1 MNAVLG
7 MAELLLQDKLNNRQF
22 RYAKDI
28 KTAAMALLNIIN
40 DILDASKIQAGKLNL
55 IPVHYDLY
63 AMIDNIT
70 SIARF
75 LVEEKGISFK
85 HATQDDLPEY
95 LYGDDNRL
103 RQILINLLSNAVKFT
118 NEGYVCLTVGAT
130 GTSIYFTVSDTGIG
144 IEEADIARLFEAFEQ
159 ANTYHN
165 RNTSGTGLGLPITK
179 ALVEMMGGQITVESV
194 YGQGSSFH
202 VEIPKVLGDEELIR
216 HDNNDKI
223 SLSAPDAKI
232 LIVDDNQMNLN
243 VAAGLLQIFQIAA
256 DAASSGPQAIEM
268 VKHQKYDI
276 IFMDYMM
283 PEMDGSETTGILRKM
298 GSDVII
304 IALTA
309 SASEGARDNMIEA
322 GMNDYLAKPII
333 KKELIQMLFK
343 WLPKEKIIKPD
354 VGINE
359 SNNVINESHEKFWE
373 KIDEIEGLSL
383 STGLERID
391 GQLNLYEKSLK
402 LMIKEIE
409 YCDIN
414 LREFLK
420 SEDMRNFCIAVHS
433 LKSSLANI
441 GAMELAV
448 KAREL
453 ETASDR
459 SDIDFCALNL
469 PPLLKMI
476 NDLGSKLKEAF
487 SVIMQNES
495 ASEIDIPPELPHIFG
510 KMKKAFGQMDI
521 VAAHD
526 ETEHLNSLNIAGP
539 LKGKIEQ
546 ITDAVMVMDY
556 DTATEIIDYIIE
568 SYK

>member
-28 KTAAMALLNIIN
+28 KNAAMALLNIIN

-75 LVEEKGISFK
+75 LADEKGISFK
-85 HATQDDLPEY
+85 HVMQDKLPEY

-118 NEGYVCLTVGAT
+118 NEGYVCLTAGAT
-130 GTSIYFTVSDTGIG
+130 DTSIYFTVSDTGIG
-144 IEEADIARLFEAFEQ
+144 IEEKDISRLFEAFEQ
-159 ANTYHN
+159 VDTPNN
-165 RNTSGTGLGLPITK
+165 RNTGGTGLGLPITK
-179 ALVEMMGGQITVESV
+179 ALVEMMGGKITAESV

-216 HDNNDKI
+216 HDDTDEI

-232 LIVDDNQMNLN
+232 LVVDDNQINLN
-243 VAAGLLQIFQIAA
+243 VATGLLQMFQITA
-256 DAASSGPQAIEM
+256 DKASSGPQAIEM
-268 VKHQKYDI
+268 VRQQQYDI

-283 PEMDGSETTGILRKM
+283 PEMDGNETTGIIRKM
-298 GSDVII
+298 GLDVII

-309 SASEGARDNMIEA
+309 SASAGARDNMIEA

-333 KKELIQMLFK
+333 KKELMQVLFK
-343 WLPKEKIIKPD
+343 WLPKEKIIRSD
-354 VGINE
+354 VGMNE
-359 SNNVINESHEKFWE
+359 SNNAINKSYENFWG
-373 KIDEIEGLSL
+373 KIDKIEGLSL
-383 STGLERID
+383 STGLERVD
-391 GQLNLYEKSLK
+391 GQRDLYEKSLK

-409 YCDIN
+409 YCDVK
-414 LREFLK
+414 LRELLK
-420 SEDMRNFCIAVHS
+420 SGDMRNFCIAVHS

-441 GAMELAV
+441 GVMELAE

-453 ETASDR
+453 EAASDR
-459 SDIDFCALNL
+459 SDIDFCNSNL
-469 PPLLKMI
+469 PLLLKMI
-476 NDLGSKLKEAF
+476 NTLSSKLKEAF
-487 SVIMQNES
+487 SIIIQNES
-495 ASEIDIPPELPHIFG
+495 AYGIDIPPELPHIFG
-510 KMKKAFGQMDI
+510 RVKKAFEKMDI
-521 VAAHD
+521 VSIHD
-526 ETEHLNSLNIAGP
+526 EIEHLNSLNLNGP
-539 LKGKIEQ
+539 LKEKIEQ
-546 ITDAVMVMDY
+546 ITEAVMIMDY
-556 DTATEIIDYIIE
+556 DTATEIIDHYI
-568 SYK
+568 